1 LTRLEP
7 LRQKKRP
14 DFDDD
19 PYLRDI
25 FARFGAKIYFRFAGG
40 KDELGRDIL
49 ESSAVRGTSGICR
62 GCGSLDET
70 KAMKRID
77 SRLLSPALPQAQ
89 AW

>member
-1 LTRLEP
+1 
-7 LRQKKRP
+7 
-14 DFDDD
+14 
-19 PYLRDI
+19 LRDI